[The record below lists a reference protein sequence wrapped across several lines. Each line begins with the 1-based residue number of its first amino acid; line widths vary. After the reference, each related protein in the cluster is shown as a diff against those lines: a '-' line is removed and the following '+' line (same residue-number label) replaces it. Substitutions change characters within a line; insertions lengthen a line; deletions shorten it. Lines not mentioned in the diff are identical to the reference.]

1 MKLPT
6 LPSLESLEYFQV
18 VCYHKIGGGWETFQ
32 FPDLADASLQFDQ
45 MVSGG
50 EFASVE
56 LLGWKGS
63 DITTID
69 DWNEDE
75 QC

>member
-1 MKLPT
+1 MKQPT

-18 VCYHKIGGGWETFQ
+18 VCYHKIGGG
-32 FPDLADASLQFDQ
+32 SLQFDL

-50 EFASVE
+50 EFESVE